1 MIRKKLI
8 ALASAFLMVTG
19 VVAGTTAAY
28 AATGQISM
36 ELLKAA
42 FIVGGTGGKGTLT
55 FNGQNYPLS
64 IGGLSAGWQIS
75 LSAVNLRGTV
85 RNINSPQDI
94 EGVYS
99 AAGAGLAV
107 AAGAKAAVMVNSKG
121 VTLEVAGVQMGVD
134 ASLNLEGLSITLKR

>member
-1 MIRKKLI
+1 MLRKKLI
-8 ALASAFLMVTG
+8 AISSALLMITG
-19 VVAGTTAAY
+19 LVAGTTAAY
-28 AATGQISM
+28 AGNGKISM

-55 FNGQNYPLS
+55 FNGQNYPLR

-75 LSAVNLRGTV
+75 LSAVNLTGNV
-85 RNINSPQDI
+85 KNINQPQDI

-107 AAGAKAAVMVNSKG
+107 AAGAKAAVMINAKG
-121 VTLEVAGVQMGVD
+121 VTLELVGVQMGVD
-134 ASLNLEGLSITLKR
+134 VSLNLEGLNITLR

>member
-1 MIRKKLI
+1 MIRNKFVALLSAI
-8 ALASAFLMVTG
+8 AMLAGIVAAPSGAF
-19 VVAGTTAAY
+19 AGSGKIT
-28 AATGQISM
+28 M
-36 ELLKAA
+36 ELVKAA
-42 FIVGGTGGKGTLT
+42 FIIGGTGGKGTLT

-75 LSAVNLRGTV
+75 LSAVNLAGNV
-85 RNINSPQDI
+85 QNINQPQDI

-107 AAGAKAAVMVNSKG
+107 AAGAKAAVMVNTKG

-134 ASLNLEGLSITLKR
+134 ISLNLEGLNIKIKR

>member
-1 MIRKKLI
+1 MIRNKI
-8 ALASAFLMVTG
+8 VALLSAVALLAG
-19 VVAGTTAAY
+19 VVAAPSSAFAGNGKIT
-28 AATGQISM
+28 M
-36 ELLKAA
+36 ELVKAA
-42 FIVGGTGGKGTLT
+42 FIIGGTGGKGTLT

-75 LSAVNLRGTV
+75 LSAVNLAGNV
-85 RNINSPQDI
+85 QNINQPQDI

-107 AAGAKAAVMVNSKG
+107 AAGAKAAVMVNTKG

-134 ASLNLEGLSITLKR
+134 ISLNLEGLNIKIKR